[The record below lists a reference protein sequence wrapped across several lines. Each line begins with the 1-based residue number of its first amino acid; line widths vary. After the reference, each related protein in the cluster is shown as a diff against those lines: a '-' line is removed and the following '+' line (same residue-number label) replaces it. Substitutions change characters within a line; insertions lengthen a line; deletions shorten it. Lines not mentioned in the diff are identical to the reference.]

1 MIDQNKYIFEKLEFS
16 TKRSKK
22 NNNWFFFI
30 KLVVFIFTKKSFT
43 FFTKFGLKNWFKKR
57 NNRFLKTNNQY
68 LIWI

>member
-1 MIDQNKYIFEKLEFS
+1 MAGISIFLKSLNSEQNGP
-16 TKRSKK
+16 K
-22 NNNWFFFI
+22 NKTDLFI